1 MASDVAH
8 KIRSNEPF
16 YLGVTTA
23 GVDKFGNKQRI
34 IESGAST
41 NGNLPNQFTKITV
54 TDSQLATKLTARFDD
69 ARYYTGDATT

>member
-1 MASDVAH
+1 MAADVAH

-34 IESGAST
+34 IESGATT
-41 NGNLPNQFTKITV
+41 NGNLPNLFTKITV
-54 TDSQLATKLTARFDD
+54 TDTQLETKLTTRFND
-69 ARYYTGDATT
+69 ARYYTGDTPT